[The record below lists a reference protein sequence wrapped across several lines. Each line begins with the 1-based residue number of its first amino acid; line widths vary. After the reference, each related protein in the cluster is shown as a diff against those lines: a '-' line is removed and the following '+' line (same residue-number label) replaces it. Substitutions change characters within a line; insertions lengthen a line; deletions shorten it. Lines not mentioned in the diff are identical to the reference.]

1 MVNGSCD
8 IPKCSSLAKGF
19 DIPVRGKDGKFHDI
33 ELCPEHKQII
43 IDNLTMWIMIEGM
56 PFYKDKVMMQ

>member
-19 DIPVRGKDGKFHDI
+19 DIQVRGKDGKFHDI
-33 ELCPEHKQII
+33 KLCPEHKQVI
-43 IDNLTMWIMIEGM
+43 IDNLTKWIMIEGM